1 MEQFGPWQISS
12 LFRFTVLLS
21 MEVVDIYGPMSL
33 YWANE
38 NGMFS
43 NMNYGK
49 IMNHN
54 RFEDIIKYLQLSDDS
69 DSDQQITDFLHA
81 VNTRF
86 WIHYVIM
93 EGSCSWIWGY
103 NSYGNGLFPKKTN
116 PPGLRIQN
124 FQGSS
129 SETLQNFQ
137 GLPKIPTE
145 FPGVSGSRNV
155 EFPGVICFFL
165 RISGGFDKI
174 VQKFQGRRWVHAEFP
189 GVNEKKWNFQ
199 GFLQNSMSSKPPLFV
214 FFLE

>member
-1 MEQFGPWQISS
+1 
-12 LFRFTVLLS
+12 

-86 WIHYVIM
+86 
-93 EGSCSWIWGY
+93 
-103 NSYGNGLFPKKTN
+103 
-116 PPGLRIQN
+116 
-124 FQGSS
+124 
-129 SETLQNFQ
+129 
-137 GLPKIPTE
+137 
-145 FPGVSGSRNV
+145 
-155 EFPGVICFFL
+155 
-165 RISGGFDKI
+165 
-174 VQKFQGRRWVHAEFP
+174 
-189 GVNEKKWNFQ
+189 
-199 GFLQNSMSSKPPLFV
+199 
-214 FFLE
+214 